1 MDNTPYD
8 DVFRTLLTDCTELM
22 IPVVNE
28 IFHTKYTGKE
38 TICLLQNEH
47 FIKMPDGSE
56 QERITDSSFEIIS
69 SEETSIPQVLKN
81 QLYGGSAGCNT
92 AQRKRY
98 HIECQST
105 EDGTMIVRMFEY
117 DTQLALEN
125 RALTSNTLTV
135 QFPDSAIV
143 SLRHTKNTPEEMT
156 VKVLTPGGR
165 VSYTVPVLKVKRYT
179 IHELFEKKLFFLI
192 PFHIFAYEKD
202 FKELEENKK
211 KLKQLEAE
219 YASIRERLEIA
230 CQMGDLNRYAKAA
243 ILDMSRKV
251 IEHIAVKYK
260 NVAKGVSRTMGG
272 KVLNYEAK
280 DILNRGR
287 AEGRMEGRREGEE
300 YTKIQIATKL
310 LNMGNDIK
318 SVAELAELPQ
328 ETVEKLAQSI
338 SKEEKQASG
347 ETALSNGSK
356 ALLLSFQVG
365 ADTTSENKTSVTM
378 DSMSAKSIGVDGIQV
393 TGSDSTN
400 ADKAVDTISDAIK
413 KVSKQRSALGAVQN
427 RLEHTIS
434 NLDNVVENT
443 TSAESRIR
451 DTDMAEEM
459 VSYSKNNI
467 LMQAGQSMLAQANQ
481 QNQGVLSLL
490 Q

>member
-28 IFHTKYTGKE
+28 IFHTHYTGKE

-69 SEETSIPQVLKN
+69 EETAPI
-81 QLYGGSAGCNT
+81 
-92 AQRKRY
+92 AQGQKKRY

-105 EDGTMIVRMFEY
+105 EDGSMIVRMFEY

-125 RALTSNTLTV
+125 REFISNILTV

-143 SLRHTKNTPEEMT
+143 SLRHTKNTQEEMT

-251 IEHIAVKYK
+251 IEHLAVKYK

-287 AEGRMEGRREGEE
+287 REGRMEGRREGEE

-310 LNMGNDIK
+310 LSMGNDIK

-328 ETVEKLAQSI
+328 KTVEKLAQSI
-338 SKEEKQASG
+338 SKEEK
-347 ETALSNGSK
+347 
-356 ALLLSFQVG
+356 
-365 ADTTSENKTSVTM
+365 
-378 DSMSAKSIGVDGIQV
+378 
-393 TGSDSTN
+393 
-400 ADKAVDTISDAIK
+400 
-413 KVSKQRSALGAVQN
+413 
-427 RLEHTIS
+427 
-434 NLDNVVENT
+434 
-443 TSAESRIR
+443 
-451 DTDMAEEM
+451 
-459 VSYSKNNI
+459 
-467 LMQAGQSMLAQANQ
+467 
-481 QNQGVLSLL
+481 
-490 Q
+490 

>member
-28 IFHTKYTGKE
+28 IFHTHYTGKE

-56 QERITDSSFEIIS
+56 QERITDSSFEIIRK
-69 SEETSIPQVLKN
+69 ETSPELQI
-81 QLYGGSAGCNT
+81 
-92 AQRKRY
+92 QRKRY

-105 EDGTMIVRMFEY
+105 EDGSMIIRMFEY
-117 DTQLALEN
+117 DVQLALEN
-125 RALTSNTLTV
+125 KEMTADTLTV
-135 QFPDSAIV
+135 RFPDSAIV
-143 SLRHTKNTPEEMT
+143 SLRHSKNTPEVMT
-156 VKVLTPGGR
+156 VKVQTPGGR
-165 VSYTVPVLKVKRYT
+165 ISYTVPVLKVKRYT
-179 IHELFEKKLFFLI
+179 INELFEKKLFFLI

-251 IEHIAVKYK
+251 IEHLAVKYK

-287 AEGRMEGRREGEE
+287 REGRMEGRREGEE

-338 SKEEKQASG
+338 SKEEK
-347 ETALSNGSK
+347 
-356 ALLLSFQVG
+356 
-365 ADTTSENKTSVTM
+365 
-378 DSMSAKSIGVDGIQV
+378 
-393 TGSDSTN
+393 
-400 ADKAVDTISDAIK
+400 
-413 KVSKQRSALGAVQN
+413 
-427 RLEHTIS
+427 
-434 NLDNVVENT
+434 
-443 TSAESRIR
+443 
-451 DTDMAEEM
+451 
-459 VSYSKNNI
+459 
-467 LMQAGQSMLAQANQ
+467 
-481 QNQGVLSLL
+481 
-490 Q
+490 

>member
-1 MDNTPYD
+1 
-8 DVFRTLLTDCTELM
+8 
-22 IPVVNE
+22 
-28 IFHTKYTGKE
+28 
-38 TICLLQNEH
+38 
-47 FIKMPDGSE
+47 
-56 QERITDSSFEIIS
+56 
-69 SEETSIPQVLKN
+69 
-81 QLYGGSAGCNT
+81 
-92 AQRKRY
+92 
-98 HIECQST
+98 
-105 EDGTMIVRMFEY
+105 MIVRMFEY

-125 RALTSNTLTV
+125 REFISNILTV

-156 VKVLTPGGR
+156 VKVLTPGGK

-338 SKEEKQASG
+338 SKEEK
-347 ETALSNGSK
+347 
-356 ALLLSFQVG
+356 
-365 ADTTSENKTSVTM
+365 
-378 DSMSAKSIGVDGIQV
+378 
-393 TGSDSTN
+393 
-400 ADKAVDTISDAIK
+400 
-413 KVSKQRSALGAVQN
+413 
-427 RLEHTIS
+427 
-434 NLDNVVENT
+434 
-443 TSAESRIR
+443 
-451 DTDMAEEM
+451 
-459 VSYSKNNI
+459 
-467 LMQAGQSMLAQANQ
+467 
-481 QNQGVLSLL
+481 
-490 Q
+490 

>member
-28 IFHTKYTGKE
+28 IFHTHYTGKE

-69 SEETSIPQVLKN
+69 EETAPI
-81 QLYGGSAGCNT
+81 
-92 AQRKRY
+92 AQGQKKRY

-105 EDGTMIVRMFEY
+105 EDGSMIVRMFEY

-125 RALTSNTLTV
+125 REFISNILTV

-143 SLRHTKNTPEEMT
+143 SLRHTKNTPEEMM
-156 VKVLTPGGR
+156 VKVLTPGGK
-165 VSYTVPVLKVKRYT
+165 VSYTVPVLKVIRYT

-251 IEHIAVKYK
+251 IEHLAVKYK

-287 AEGRMEGRREGEE
+287 REGEE

-318 SVAELAELPQ
+318 SVVELAELPQ

-338 SKEEKQASG
+338 SKEEK
-347 ETALSNGSK
+347 
-356 ALLLSFQVG
+356 
-365 ADTTSENKTSVTM
+365 
-378 DSMSAKSIGVDGIQV
+378 
-393 TGSDSTN
+393 
-400 ADKAVDTISDAIK
+400 
-413 KVSKQRSALGAVQN
+413 
-427 RLEHTIS
+427 
-434 NLDNVVENT
+434 
-443 TSAESRIR
+443 
-451 DTDMAEEM
+451 
-459 VSYSKNNI
+459 
-467 LMQAGQSMLAQANQ
+467 
-481 QNQGVLSLL
+481 
-490 Q
+490 

>member
-1 MDNTPYD
+1 MYLIFRLKFLLAFSEDFYTKKSRLNPIKYSKNQQKILPAVPQVQYNKRKEECMDNTPYD

-28 IFHTKYTGKE
+28 IFHTHYTGKE

-69 SEETSIPQVLKN
+69 SKETPIPQPLKN
-81 QLYGGSAGCNT
+81 QLYGGSAGYNT

-105 EDGTMIVRMFEY
+105 EDGSMIVRMFEY

-125 RALTSNTLTV
+125 REFISNILTV

-165 VSYTVPVLKVKRYT
+165 VSYTVPVLKIKRYT

-251 IEHIAVKYK
+251 IEHLAVKYK

-287 AEGRMEGRREGEE
+287 REGRMEGRMEE
-300 YTKIQIATKL
+300 RLEIASNL
-310 LNMGNDIK
+310 K
-318 SVAELAELPQ
+318 SQ
-328 ETVEKLAQSI
+328 
-338 SKEEKQASG
+338 
-347 ETALSNGSK
+347 
-356 ALLLSFQVG
+356 
-365 ADTTSENKTSVTM
+365 
-378 DSMSAKSIGVDGIQV
+378 GVDITAIQKA
-393 TGSDSTN
+393 TG
-400 ADKAVDTISDAIK
+400 
-413 KVSKQRSALGAVQN
+413 
-427 RLEHTIS
+427 
-434 NLDNVVENT
+434 
-443 TSAESRIR
+443 
-451 DTDMAEEM
+451 
-459 VSYSKNNI
+459 
-467 LMQAGQSMLAQANQ
+467 
-481 QNQGVLSLL
+481 LSLEEIQKL
-490 Q
+490 

>member
-28 IFHTKYTGKE
+28 IFHTHYTGKE
-38 TICLLQNEH
+38 TVCLLQNEH

-69 SEETSIPQVLKN
+69 EETAPIAQVQK
-81 QLYGGSAGCNT
+81 
-92 AQRKRY
+92 KRY

-143 SLRHTKNTPEEMT
+143 SLRHTKNTPEEMI

-287 AEGRMEGRREGEE
+287 REGEE

-328 ETVEKLAQSI
+328 KTVEKLAQSI
-338 SKEEKQASG
+338 SKEEK
-347 ETALSNGSK
+347 
-356 ALLLSFQVG
+356 
-365 ADTTSENKTSVTM
+365 
-378 DSMSAKSIGVDGIQV
+378 
-393 TGSDSTN
+393 
-400 ADKAVDTISDAIK
+400 
-413 KVSKQRSALGAVQN
+413 
-427 RLEHTIS
+427 
-434 NLDNVVENT
+434 
-443 TSAESRIR
+443 
-451 DTDMAEEM
+451 
-459 VSYSKNNI
+459 
-467 LMQAGQSMLAQANQ
+467 
-481 QNQGVLSLL
+481 
-490 Q
+490 